1 MILTEN
7 IFFGT
12 IIIMTINPN
21 FAILKLEIKNE
32 AYYRAN
38 AIMASIS
45 SLLYLI
51 VNIMVW
57 NAIYK
62 NNLEGRK
69 SIITYIIL
77 VVLATGFINDN
88 LQSEF
93 SKRVKD
99 GSICTDFLLPFPF
112 KKRMLLLSL
121 GKSTCSFIFS
131 TIPIFVIAIIFWGIT
146 PPTSFLNFIIY
157 IAAQLLGILIGLEI
171 NFFLGQLII
180 RNGRSEP
187 TQFAFWALMTIFG
200 GRFIP
205 VWFYPK
211 VLSIVASILPFQ
223 LLYSIPISIYQ
234 GNHTEIISIIYIV
247 NSILWLIGMKVINS
261 IFLKHNIQQLSI
273 LGG

>member
-1 MILTEN
+1 MSIKQDIT
-7 IFFGT
+7 
-12 IIIMTINPN
+12 
-21 FAILKLEIKNE
+21 ILKHEIKNE
-32 AYYRAN
+32 VNYRAN
-38 AIMASIS
+38 AIMASVS

-57 NAIYK
+57 NAIFA
-62 NNLEGRK
+62 NNTAARR

-112 KKRMLLLSL
+112 KRRMLLLAL
-121 GKSTCSFIFS
+121 GKSTCSILFS
-131 TIPIFVIAIIFWGIT
+131 TLPVFVIAIIFWGIT
-146 PPTSFLNFIIY
+146 PPTSFINLFLYITSQFI
-157 IAAQLLGILIGLEI
+157 GILLGLEI

-205 VWFYPK
+205 VWYYPK
-211 VLSIVASILPFQ
+211 VLSVIASLLPFH
-223 LLYSIPISIYQ
+223 LLYSTPISIYQ
-234 GNHTEIISIIYIV
+234 GTHTSLIAIAYIFYSV
-247 NSILWLIGMKVINS
+247 CWLMGMKLIN
-261 IFLKHNIQQLSI
+261 FLVLKQNIKTLSI
-273 LGG
+273 QGG